1 MGGRGITWAV
11 VILALIAAGGIAWWA
26 LYPKPTEEDRIRALI
41 AGLERGI
48 EAKAPNR
55 VMAFISEDYRDDYRL
70 RRKDLSF
77 MVLKILRSEGDFEV
91 ALRQV
96 RVEVE
101 GRDAAATLEGE
112 VTLTADSQ
120 ALGRYFGTV
129 TLTPRKEG
137 RDWRIVSTQGWQQRV
152 LHEAV
157 GGS

>member
-1 MGGRGITWAV
+1 MGRRGITWAV

-26 LYPKPTEEDRIRALI
+26 LYPRPTEEDRIRALI

-55 VMAFISEDYRDDYRL
+55 VMAFFSEDYRDDYRL

-91 ALRQV
+91 AIRQS
-96 RVEVE
+96 RVEVS
-101 GRDAAATLEGE
+101 GRDATATFEGE
-112 VTLTADSQ
+112 MTLTAGSQ

-129 TLTPRKEG
+129 TLTLRKEG
-137 RDWRIVSTQGWQQRV
+137 RDWRIVSTHGWQQRV
-152 LHEAV
+152 LQDA
-157 GGS
+157 GGES